1 MRKVMT
7 RLACIAIVAVT
18 GCSEW
23 ELNSHADLDN
33 LPGPNIVVAPP
44 ALQYAMLSSGETEV
58 QSFTI
63 SNDGDAPLDVSD
75 IRVATGL
82 AFTLLTPQVEYL
94 IEVGDTVKI
103 DVGFSPVSTM
113 DFGQVLV
120 YSDDPDSPEVPVDL
134 SGQGAVPQLEITPN
148 FHDFGPTAIPCGDQV
163 EVFLNSIGAEDLTIT
178 DLDFLSGG
186 LLTID
191 DARVQ
196 EVLPLTLEPGKAA
209 SVWVN
214 LSAVDIGADTGT
226 LSVTSN
232 DPRGV
237 VTADQTAEGFYS
249 DATTEQFLEPDVPPV
264 DVMFLIDQSCS
275 MEQDNVDD
283 INNGIPGFISE
294 LQLVADWQ
302 LIQVTKE
309 TGCANGG
316 VLDDTVPNADTLLI
330 NNAFNSFHHNYTEA
344 LLSLADLALSRTSP
358 GACNAGFLRPGAA
371 LHIIVASD
379 ESEQSGVSWST
390 WLSSF
395 QSYVA
400 DPSMVTVSSVVD
412 INRNCGDNSGPSGYL
427 DITNATGGTALDI
440 CNANWGSQM
449 TNIAQSIAAGSR
461 TYNLGQPALPGT
473 LDVFV
478 NGTPTTDFVFDAAEN
493 SVTINSPAIGEGDV
507 VDIDYAVAADCP

>member
-1 MRKVMT
+1 MT
-7 RLACIAIVAVT
+7 RLACIAILAAT

-23 ELNSHADLDN
+23 ELNSHPDLN
-33 LPGPNIVVAPP
+33 GLPGPNIVVEPP
-44 ALQYAMLSSGETEV
+44 ALQYSMLSTGETEV

-63 SNDGDAPLDVSD
+63 HNDGEAVLDVSD
-75 IRVATGL
+75 IRVASGL

-113 DFGQVLV
+113 DFGQIIVT
-120 YSDDPDSPEVPVDL
+120 SDDPDSPEVPVDL
-134 SGQGAVPQLEITPN
+134 SGQGAVPELDITPD
-148 FHDFGPTAIPCGDQV
+148 FHDFGDTAIPCGDEV
-163 EVFLNSIGAEDLTIT
+163 EVFLNSVGAEDLTIT

-196 EVLPLTLEPGKAA
+196 DALPLTLVPGQSA

-237 VTADQTAEGFYS
+237 VTANQTAEGFYS
-249 DATTEQFLEPDVPPV
+249 DTTTEQFLEPDVPPV

-283 INNGIPGFISE
+283 ISNGIPGFINE
-294 LQLVADWQ
+294 LQQVADWQ
-302 LIQVTKE
+302 LIQVTQE

-316 VLDDTVPNADTLLI
+316 VLDATVPNASTLLI

-344 LLSLADLALSRTSP
+344 LLNLADLALARSVP
-358 GACNAGFLRPGAA
+358 GGCNAGFLRPGAA

-395 QSYVA
+395 QSYVS

-412 INRNCGDNSGPSGYL
+412 INRNCGDNSGPGGYL

-449 TNIAQSIAAGSR
+449 TNIAQGIAAGSR
-461 TYNLGQPALPGT
+461 SYNLSQQALAGT
-473 LDVFV
+473 IEVRV
-478 NGTPTTDFVFDAAEN
+478 NGVPTTDFVFDSVDN
-493 SVTINSPAIGEGDV
+493 SVSVNSPAIGEGDV